1 MDNKQNEAIRAN
13 GKRLLTQKEV
23 GDFLNDVFS
32 PDSDR
37 DSQERL
43 RMKRFICGIQTVLA
57 QTNRALEFAQKDRW
71 GIAQAYLN
79 NIAHTIDSLKRVARE
94 KSSAPA
100 QEVNHD

>member
-1 MDNKQNEAIRAN
+1 MDNKHNDTTRAN

-37 DSQERL
+37 DNQKRL
-43 RMKRFICGIQTVLA
+43 RMKHFICGIQTVLNQA
-57 QTNRALEFAQKDRW
+57 NRALEFAQKDRW

-79 NIAHTIDSLKRVARE
+79 NSARTIDSLKHLARE

-100 QEVNHD
+100 QEVDHD

>member
-32 PDSDR
+32 PDPDLGN
-37 DSQERL
+37 QERL
-43 RMKRFICGIQTVLA
+43 RMKRFICGIQTVLNQA
-57 QTNRALEFAQKDRW
+57 NRALEFAQKDRW
-71 GIAQAYLN
+71 SIARAYLN
-79 NIAHTIDSLKRVARE
+79 NIDHTIDSLKRVARG
-94 KSSAPA
+94 KSSTPA

>member
-1 MDNKQNEAIRAN
+1 MDNKHNDATRAN

-23 GDFLNDVFS
+23 GDFLNYVFS
-32 PDSDR
+32 PAPDR
-37 DSQERL
+37 DNQERL
-43 RMKRFICGIQTVLA
+43 RMKHFICGIQTVLT

-94 KSSAPA
+94 KSSTPT

>member
-1 MDNKQNEAIRAN
+1 MDNKHNEATRAN

-37 DSQERL
+37 DNQNRL
-43 RMKRFICGIQTVLA
+43 RMKHFICGIQTVLNQA
-57 QTNRALEFAQKDRW
+57 NRALEFAQKDRW

>member
-1 MDNKQNEAIRAN
+1 MDNKQNDATRAN

-23 GDFLNDVFS
+23 GDFLNYVFS

-43 RMKRFICGIQTVLA
+43 RMKHFICGIQTVLT

-79 NIAHTIDSLKRVARE
+79 NITHTIGSLKRVARE

>member
-1 MDNKQNEAIRAN
+1 MDNKHNDATRAN

-23 GDFLNDVFS
+23 GDFLNYVFS
-32 PDSDR
+32 PDPDN
-37 DSQERL
+37 QKRL
-43 RMKRFICGIQTVLA
+43 CMKHFICGIQTVLA
-57 QTNRALEFAQKDRW
+57 QANRALEFAQKDRW

-79 NIAHTIDSLKRVARE
+79 NIAHTIDTLKRVARE

>member
-1 MDNKQNEAIRAN
+1 MDNKHNEVIRAN

-23 GDFLNDVFS
+23 GDFLNYVFS
-32 PDSDR
+32 PDPDR
-37 DSQERL
+37 DNQERL
-43 RMKRFICGIQTVLA
+43 RMKHFICGIQTVLT

-94 KSSAPA
+94 KSSTPA